1 MATTAFSVV
10 LKEIEDR
17 REQIAQALISGGA
30 RDFSEYKSMTGEIR
44 GLSQAHV
51 YIIDLVDRLKRLEDE

>member
-17 REQIAQALISGGA
+17 RDQIAQALISGA
-30 RDFSEYKSMTGEIR
+30 AKDFAEYKSMAGEIR

-51 YIIDLVDRLKRLEDE
+51 YITDLVDRLKKAEDE